1 MTTTTVPTHDPAREH
16 VAPGT
21 PPPAE
26 QANGPRLRLRG
37 RRAQH
42 VNPRK
47 LIGYTILIV
56 FATIYL
62 YPFAIQIATSFK
74 SDPQATAHP
83 LSLIPNPFDLG
94 AWKRMFGLTSDT
106 SVPIMT
112 WLGNSVLVT
121 VIITT
126 SRCSLTALPVTR
138 CPAFTSGAGA

>member
-62 YPFAIQIATSFK
+62 YPFAIQIATSFE
-74 SDPQATAHP
+74 SDPRP
-83 LSLIPNPFDLG
+83 L
-94 AWKRMFGLTSDT
+94 
-106 SVPIMT
+106 PI
-112 WLGNSVLVT
+112 
-121 VIITT
+121 
-126 SRCSLTALPVTR
+126 R
-138 CPAFTSGAGA
+138 CP